1 MTRSENYVRE
11 FALILFAQKHV
22 IFWTTVAVFVGAI
35 LVAAYW
41 PPMYSATG
49 SVLLR
54 GKQMDVMAPEA
65 MEKKPSPQAFEASKE
80 DVASEM
86 EILLS
91 PDVIKNALRALS
103 GTQQDPSPE
112 RVAAVQRHLT
122 ATPVP
127 ASTVISVVYLD
138 RDPGEAVRILDA
150 ILAQYLSHR
159 LQFYKPIASQLTP
172 PFLEER
178 AARERE
184 ALEEMERQLVDLVD
198 RTGVS
203 APQLEIDNNIV
214 LQKRLEQELNVL
226 NGHYLEQQA
235 ALEHMQRALANKDL
249 QYFAFL
255 ESLTISKLADKLTD
269 LTAERG
275 RKARIYLPESEVLAV
290 VDEQIRDTSASL
302 KAEVQLIMEGQGKQ
316 LEATAGKIA
325 LIRES
330 LAEYNAK
337 NVEMQKQ
344 IIETGQIRREAGL
357 LQHSYETLSQRK
369 GEVEINEQLALQDTA
384 TIMVSVMSK
393 AFPSNGPVYP
403 SPLTIPIG
411 LVVGLLTGL
420 GFGYAREYFDHTFK
434 KPSDVAAQID
444 LPVLFSLAGSQSAP
458 WKTYAYLSVL
468 VLLALGSIIYTL
480 VQYGMFE

>member
-1 MTRSENYVRE
+1 MTRSENYIRE

-22 IFWTTVAVFVGAI
+22 IFWTTVAVFVGAG

-65 MEKKPSPQAFEASKE
+65 MEKKPSSQPFEASKD

-91 PDVIKNALRALS
+91 PDVINNALRSLS
-103 GTQQDPSPE
+103 DPPQDPSPE
-112 RVAAVQRHLT
+112 RINAVRKRLT

-127 ASTVISVVYLD
+127 ASTVISVVYLNRD
-138 RDPGEAVRILDA
+138 RREAVRTLDA
-150 ILAQYLSHR
+150 VLAQYLSYR
-159 LQFYKPIASQLTP
+159 LQFYKPTASQLTP
-172 PFLEER
+172 PFLAER
-178 AARERE
+178 AGNERQ
-184 ALEEMERQLVDLVD
+184 ALEEKEQQLIDLVD

-214 LQKRLEQELNVL
+214 LQKRLEEELNVL
-226 NGHYLEQQA
+226 GGRYLEQKG
-235 ALEHMQRALANKDL
+235 ALEHIQHALENKDI

-255 ESLTISKLADKLTD
+255 ESLTIAKLAEKLTD

-275 RKARIYLPESEVLAV
+275 NRARVYLPESEVLTTI
-290 VDEQIRDTSASL
+290 DEQIGSTSASL
-302 KAEVQLIMEGQGKQ
+302 KAEVRLIMDSQGKK
-316 LEATAGKIA
+316 LKATGEKIA
-325 LIRES
+325 LIRAS
-330 LAEYNAK
+330 LAEYDAK

-344 IIETGQIRREAGL
+344 IIETGRIRREASL
-357 LQHSYETLSQRK
+357 LQNSYETLSQRK
-369 GEVEINEQLALQDTA
+369 GEVEINEQLAPKDTA
-384 TIMVSVMSK
+384 TIMVSVMGK

-420 GFGYAREYFDHTFK
+420 GLGYIREYFDHTFK
-434 KPSDVAAQID
+434 KPGDVANQID

-458 WKTYAYLSVL
+458 WGSYAYLSVI
-468 VLLALGSIIYTL
+468 VALAIGSTFYTL
-480 VQYGMFE
+480 MQYQIFQ